1 MAMISLRLLGLMLSV
16 IAAAVVLVAAPG
28 HAQSALTT
36 SFNHFSTGFP
46 LTGTHAGVP
55 CASCHVNGR
64 FKNTPTQCI
73 GCHNTMTAPG
83 EPQSHPKTTNRCESC
98 HLTSTWRDM
107 QFMDHAQAT
116 GPCASCHN
124 GKLALG
130 KSNNHIATAA
140 PCGNCH
146 RNTVSFAGAT
156 APADTP
162 APNAGASPATAP
174 PAVAAPPAAAANTA
188 RPNMSH
194 PGVINGCATS
204 HTGVAAPGK
213 PSNHT
218 VTNAPCENCHKSTVT
233 FAGALMNHAG
243 LIANCASCHNG
254 GAATGKPAKHIITN
268 APCETCHKSTVAFA
282 GARVDHTRITAT
294 CASCHNGGAAT
305 GKPAKHIITNAPC
318 ETCHKSTVAFAGAR
332 VDHTRI
338 TATCASCHNGTMN
351 EGKPPRHFLTAL
363 SCDTCHRTAAWTPAS
378 YRHASPAYVNHGA
391 GLGCSSCHVSNAQI
405 VNWKFPAF
413 RPGCASCH
421 VDKYRPM
428 SHPKFERPVK
438 VYYTVAELRDCTGA
452 CHIFADN
459 TQRTITT
466 RRSGVHQAIG
476 GGW

>member
-1 MAMISLRLLGLMLSV
+1 MISLRSLGLMLSA

-36 SFNHFSTGFP
+36 SYNHFLTGFP

-64 FKNTPTQCI
+64 FNNTPTQCV

-130 KSNNHIATAA
+130 KSADHIVTAA

-146 RNTVSFAGAT
+146 HNTVTFAGAT
-156 APADTP
+156 VPATTP
-162 APNAGASPATAP
+162 VPNAGASPTTAP
-174 PAVAAPPAAAANTA
+174 PAVAAAPAAPAPSTA
-188 RPNMSH
+188 RPNMGH
-194 PGVINGCATS
+194 AGVINGCANC
-204 HTGVAAPGK
+204 HNGVAASGK
-213 PSNHT
+213 PPNHV
-218 VTNAPCENCHKSTVT
+218 VTTASCETCHKSMAT
-233 FAGALMNHAG
+233 FAGARMNHTG
-243 LIANCASCHNG
+243 LTANCASCHNG
-254 GAATGKPAKHIITN
+254 GAATGKPANHII
-268 APCETCHKSTVAFA
+268 A
-282 GARVDHTRITAT
+282 
-294 CASCHNGGAAT
+294 
-305 GKPAKHIITNAPC
+305 NAPC

-338 TATCASCHNGTMN
+338 TATCASCHNGTTN
-351 EGKPPRHFLTAL
+351 EGKRPRHFLTAL
-363 SCDTCHRTAAWTPAS
+363 PCDTCHRTATWTPAS
-378 YRHASPAYVNHGA
+378 YRHASAAYVNHGT
-391 GLGCSSCHVSNAQI
+391 GLSCTSCHVSNAQI
-405 VNWKFPAF
+405 VQWKFSSF
-413 RPGCASCH
+413 RPNCASCH

-428 SHPKFERPVK
+428 SHLKFERPVK
-438 VYYTVAELRDCTGA
+438 VYYTIAELRDCTGA

-459 TQRTITT
+459 TQRAILT
-466 RRSGVHQAIG
+466 RRSGVHQATG